1 MMSEEKK
8 ISAQE
13 DAELNL
19 DQLEEVAGGQ
29 HLQRE
34 DSRAILAEGAA
45 ADKLADLIDA
55 EFEKIMS
62 NN

>member
-29 HLQRE
+29 HLHRE

-45 ADKLADLIDA
+45 ADKR
-55 EFEKIMS
+55 S
-62 NN
+62 GT